1 MTQRTPRFRKLT
13 PLRKSGPG
21 LVPDEERGPGTVTG
35 LQPGVRL

>member
-21 LVPDEERGPGTVTG
+21 LVPDEERGPVAFTEP
-35 LQPGVRL
+35 QPDVRL